1 MMYQSIKVSYP
12 KSHGNAP
19 KVASRPSAPNVSS
32 RQSVPKVASRQSAP
46 KKRVVVATRKNNT
59 SYAKR

>member
-19 KVASRPSAPNVSS
+19 NVSS
-32 RQSVPKVASRQSAP
+32 RQSATKVSSRPSSP
-46 KKRVVVATRKNNT
+46 KKRVVVSSKSKKNNT

>member
-19 KVASRPSAPNVSS
+19 KVASRPSAP
-32 RQSVPKVASRQSAP
+32 
-46 KKRVVVATRKNNT
+46 KKRVVVSTKSNKNNT

>member
-19 KVASRPSAPNVSS
+19 KVTSRPSS
-32 RQSVPKVASRQSAP
+32 P
-46 KKRVVVATRKNNT
+46 KKRVVVATRKNST
-59 SYAKR
+59 KHAKR